1 MMQPQEQQTSFE
13 LQSVNHLQLSSCENQ
28 NATQHPSFYESS
40 GFPKNHSNLQHH
52 DLDPNH
58 TNEALS
64 SKQIPNS
71 IYYEPMFL
79 REQRNNFHFNSS
91 TSSSMV
97 DTTTTPLHP
106 RMDHSNLQFRLTT
119 TSNYGARPSNA
130 SVMDGYATSR
140 IKRRFS
146 LPSTLQIDNPRLT
159 TVDEKPIWS
168 PSGENELKNQAF
180 ESDFQQ
186 AVKKQ
191 QARKDAESN
200 FLISI
205 IVCIVFYL
213 TGLGFLSCM
222 PFYPLLKYRNSED
235 ARINKTGR
243 FAFIGFLLTLF
254 FNMLLTTILVTL
266 LIVSIVYGSRK

>member
-1 MMQPQEQQTSFE
+1 MMQPQTPTQPQPIE
-13 LQSVNHLQLSSCENQ
+13 LQSVNHLQLDATNQPYYSGIPTGFNRETFSSH
-28 NATQHPSFYESS
+28 AH
-40 GFPKNHSNLQHH
+40 KHV
-52 DLDPNH
+52 
-58 TNEALS
+58 
-64 SKQIPNS
+64 PNS

-79 REQRNNFHFNSS
+79 GEQRNNFQFSA
-91 TSSSMV
+91 SSS
-97 DTTTTPLHP
+97 TTTTADSTAPFQP
-106 RMDHSNLQFRLTT
+106 RMDYSNLQFRLTT
-119 TSNYGARPSNA
+119 TSNYYGARPSNA
-130 SVMDGYATSR
+130 SVVDGYASSR

-168 PSGENELKNQAF
+168 PSGENELKNQGI
-180 ESDFQQ
+180 ESEFQQ

-191 QARKDAESN
+191 QARKEAESN

-205 IVCIVFYL
+205 IVCIVFYF

-222 PFYPLLKYRNSED
+222 PFYPLLKYRKSED
-235 ARINKTGR
+235 AKINKTGR